1 VAIKYGSEWWLV
13 LKEFV
18 SGNIL
23 EGVGVNFP
31 TSSTLRL
38 VMALMFVFCMI
49 GGIGEGILRE
59 ARVLREA
66 FLDYTQLLKRTP
78 LLRSV

>member
-1 VAIKYGSEWWLV
+1 MAIKYGSEWWLV

-59 ARVLREA
+59 A
-66 FLDYTQLLKRTP
+66 FLDYTQLLKRTL